1 MARSGI
7 YCVAEMSTLSDE
19 EPPAKCARLSE
30 TIKDGSDSTE
40 GREGNE
46 EEKEQSL
53 AGNVQALKTK
63 KGSGEDCPGSWDTKI
78 KAESPFKE
86 NDDSEGGHAL
96 ETGGVSGKVG
106 VSEKVEERVLKENKV
121 KALIQKEKEK
131 EKEEEE
137 IVDEDMEEET
147 TGEGLKEGIQDEIL
161 HAEVANEEWQEG
173 GDVGRADEQ
182 SGVEKDESG
191 KQQEN
196 RFAEAMHHGL
206 MEPDVEITEYVGTE
220 AGFSGILKERY
231 SDFLVYEIDE
241 EGNIVHL
248 TDTVIPLPSTDPE
261 VIENEE
267 IDANDL
273 LNEEERQIL
282 SNFLMQQGTEKEV
295 VLKAPEDKA
304 VRAAKHLA
312 VHREFKRLD
321 TRTEQRNG
329 QRVILAFSRRGQK
342 DAPRRGMRWEKG
354 RPKFCRFAVYKENID
369 TMGAVSLLAKLLR
382 MRHSAFSYAGT
393 KDKRAITVQHMAVC
407 RVTAERLVALNRAL
421 PNLRLGNFHY
431 VPRPLRLGNLQGNH
445 FSIVLR
451 NISGSKEQVD
461 NAMCSLRDVGFINY
475 YGMQRFGTTA
485 IPTYM
490 IGRAILRDQWD
501 EAVNLVLKS
510 RPGVEGT
517 HTVRCREVWTR
528 TRNPQAALKELPD
541 QRGVEAQLL
550 LGLTHHVKP
559 GPAAFSSI
567 SRNTRLMYVH
577 SYQSLLWNRAAS
589 LHFRKFGLHAA
600 PGDLIQ
606 RRGTV
611 VVLEKGDE
619 EKASINDVV
628 LPLPGFDVK
637 YPTNCVGDA
646 YQTWLAE
653 DGLEPGKLRHRVR
666 DYALAGAYR
675 NLIVRPTDVTW
686 KLTPYDDPKIPLMP
700 TDMDIMEG
708 RSLQPLPAEGALSA
722 LHLEFSLPPASYATM
737 AVREVLKMD
746 TSVRNQ
752 SQLNCKPPSCQSYS
766 AIAAPTRLGRSS
778 S

>member
-510 RPGVEGT
+510 RPG
-517 HTVRCREVWTR
+517 
-528 TRNPQAALKELPD
+528 
-541 QRGVEAQLL
+541 
-550 LGLTHHVKP
+550 
-559 GPAAFSSI
+559 
-567 SRNTRLMYVH
+567 
-577 SYQSLLWNRAAS
+577 
-589 LHFRKFGLHAA
+589 
-600 PGDLIQ
+600 
-606 RRGTV
+606 GTV